1 MSLKSE
7 IHCPTSDTAN
17 KVTIE
22 SEINRLNKRQQ
33 RRKLKL
39 LDDQYIKDLH
49 DEDETCTFYYDIEEM
64 DRRIKS
70 AHDNPIVVPE
80 YIKTPEEF
88 CDWIMNYDTTKIES
102 AIELSKSV
110 EGVKVLGYTKE
121 ARVKHMKQI
130 FEDYKEK

>member
-1 MSLKSE
+1 MTLKSE
-7 IHCPTSDTAN
+7 IYCPTSDTAN

-39 LDDQYIKDLH
+39 LDDQYIKYLQ

-64 DRRIKS
+64 DRRIKN
-70 AHDNPIVVPE
+70 AHDNPNVVPD
-80 YIKTPEEF
+80 YIQTSEEF
-88 CDWIMNYDTTKIES
+88 CEWIMNYDTTKIES

-110 EGVKVLGYTKE
+110 EGVEVLGHTKE